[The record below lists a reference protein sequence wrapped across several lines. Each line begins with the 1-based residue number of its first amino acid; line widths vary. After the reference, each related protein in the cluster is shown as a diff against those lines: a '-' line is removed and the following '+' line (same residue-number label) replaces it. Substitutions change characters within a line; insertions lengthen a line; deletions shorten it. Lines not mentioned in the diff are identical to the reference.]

1 MININSLSKEYVM
14 GDNKLLALDKID
26 LSINEGDFVSIMG
39 SSGSGKST
47 LMNII
52 GCLDVPSSG
61 EYHFR
66 NNNVLTLNSNKL
78 AELRNKDIGFVFQNF
93 NLLPRLNATENVVLP
108 LLYSGKNLKERN
120 KLALEALESVGLK
133 DRIHHRP
140 NQLSGGQQQRVSI
153 ARAIAGS
160 PKLILADEPTG
171 ALDSK
176 TGLEIMKILN
186 DLNAKGITIVL
197 VTHED
202 DIANYGSRIIKMKDG
217 RILEDKK
224 MSITDLIYLSQK
236 SLRSNI
242 LRSILTSLGIII
254 GVSSVITMISIGSG
268 ARIEVEQQIERFG
281 SNNLIVRSQSS
292 SNRGVS
298 MGANSVNTLTL
309 KDMEALIEELPAI
322 KAIAPR
328 VSLSTQIVANGNNWL
343 ATVTGTTNDYFDLG
357 NWKFENGRSFEEEEL
372 NSGSRVAI
380 IGKTVQKNLFDTD
393 SPIDEVIRINKV
405 PFTVIG
411 LLDAKG
417 GTAWA
422 DLDDTIIV
430 PLKTAKQR
438 LVAKKFPGDQIRSM
452 TINVRS
458 SDLLF
463 KTEKDVDTVMRKLHK
478 ISANGNPDFV
488 IRNYAQFLNARQE
501 SSRVMSILLATVAG
515 ISLIVGGI
523 GIMNIM
529 LVTVTERTK
538 EIGVC
543 MSVGAKKRDILLQFL
558 IESLMISLIGGLIGI
573 ALGLGVIFGVSE
585 YFKWKMSLD
594 YMSIVL
600 SFIFSS
606 SIGIIFGFYPARKA
620 ANLNPIDALRYE

>member
-1 MININSLSKEYVM
+1 
-14 GDNKLLALDKID
+14 
-26 LSINEGDFVSIMG
+26 
-39 SSGSGKST
+39 
-47 LMNII
+47 
-52 GCLDVPSSG
+52 
-61 EYHFR
+61 
-66 NNNVLTLNSNKL
+66 
-78 AELRNKDIGFVFQNF
+78 
-93 NLLPRLNATENVVLP
+93 
-108 LLYSGKNLKERN
+108 
-120 KLALEALESVGLK
+120 
-133 DRIHHRP
+133 
-140 NQLSGGQQQRVSI
+140 
-153 ARAIAGS
+153 
-160 PKLILADEPTG
+160 
-171 ALDSK
+171 
-176 TGLEIMKILN
+176 
-186 DLNAKGITIVL
+186 
-197 VTHED
+197 
-202 DIANYGSRIIKMKDG
+202 
-217 RILEDKK
+217 

-372 NSGSRVAI
+372 ASGSRVAI

-422 DLDDTIIV
+422 DLDDTVIV

-600 SFIFSS
+600 SFVFSS

>member
-1 MININSLSKEYVM
+1 MSL
-14 GDNKLLALDKID
+14 
-26 LSINEGDFVSIMG
+26 
-39 SSGSGKST
+39 
-47 LMNII
+47 
-52 GCLDVPSSG
+52 
-61 EYHFR
+61 
-66 NNNVLTLNSNKL
+66 
-78 AELRNKDIGFVFQNF
+78 
-93 NLLPRLNATENVVLP
+93 
-108 LLYSGKNLKERN
+108 
-120 KLALEALESVGLK
+120 
-133 DRIHHRP
+133 
-140 NQLSGGQQQRVSI
+140 
-153 ARAIAGS
+153 
-160 PKLILADEPTG
+160 
-171 ALDSK
+171 
-176 TGLEIMKILN
+176 
-186 DLNAKGITIVL
+186 
-197 VTHED
+197 
-202 DIANYGSRIIKMKDG
+202 
-217 RILEDKK
+217 
-224 MSITDLIYLSQK
+224 TDLIYLSQK

-309 KDMEALIEELPAI
+309 KDMEALKEELPAI

-328 VSLSTQIVANGNNWL
+328 VSLSTQIIANGNNWL

-372 NSGSRVAI
+372 DSGSRVAI

-393 SPIDEVIRINKV
+393 NPIDEVIRINKV

>member
-1 MININSLSKEYVM
+1 
-14 GDNKLLALDKID
+14 
-26 LSINEGDFVSIMG
+26 
-39 SSGSGKST
+39 
-47 LMNII
+47 
-52 GCLDVPSSG
+52 
-61 EYHFR
+61 
-66 NNNVLTLNSNKL
+66 
-78 AELRNKDIGFVFQNF
+78 
-93 NLLPRLNATENVVLP
+93 
-108 LLYSGKNLKERN
+108 
-120 KLALEALESVGLK
+120 
-133 DRIHHRP
+133 
-140 NQLSGGQQQRVSI
+140 
-153 ARAIAGS
+153 
-160 PKLILADEPTG
+160 
-171 ALDSK
+171 
-176 TGLEIMKILN
+176 
-186 DLNAKGITIVL
+186 
-197 VTHED
+197 
-202 DIANYGSRIIKMKDG
+202 
-217 RILEDKK
+217 

-309 KDMEALIEELPAI
+309 KDMEALKEELPAI

-422 DLDDTIIV
+422 DLDDTVIV

-600 SFIFSS
+600 SFVFSS

>member
-1 MININSLSKEYVM
+1 
-14 GDNKLLALDKID
+14 
-26 LSINEGDFVSIMG
+26 
-39 SSGSGKST
+39 
-47 LMNII
+47 
-52 GCLDVPSSG
+52 
-61 EYHFR
+61 
-66 NNNVLTLNSNKL
+66 
-78 AELRNKDIGFVFQNF
+78 
-93 NLLPRLNATENVVLP
+93 
-108 LLYSGKNLKERN
+108 
-120 KLALEALESVGLK
+120 
-133 DRIHHRP
+133 
-140 NQLSGGQQQRVSI
+140 
-153 ARAIAGS
+153 
-160 PKLILADEPTG
+160 
-171 ALDSK
+171 
-176 TGLEIMKILN
+176 
-186 DLNAKGITIVL
+186 
-197 VTHED
+197 
-202 DIANYGSRIIKMKDG
+202 
-217 RILEDKK
+217 

-298 MGANSVNTLTL
+298 MGTNSVNTLTL
-309 KDMEALIEELPAI
+309 KDMEALKEELPAI

-357 NWKFENGRSFEEEEL
+357 NWKFENGRNFEEEEL
-372 NSGSRVAI
+372 ASGSRVAI

-422 DLDDTIIV
+422 DLDDTVIV

-600 SFIFSS
+600 SFVFSS

>member
-1 MININSLSKEYVM
+1 
-14 GDNKLLALDKID
+14 
-26 LSINEGDFVSIMG
+26 
-39 SSGSGKST
+39 
-47 LMNII
+47 
-52 GCLDVPSSG
+52 
-61 EYHFR
+61 
-66 NNNVLTLNSNKL
+66 
-78 AELRNKDIGFVFQNF
+78 
-93 NLLPRLNATENVVLP
+93 
-108 LLYSGKNLKERN
+108 
-120 KLALEALESVGLK
+120 
-133 DRIHHRP
+133 
-140 NQLSGGQQQRVSI
+140 
-153 ARAIAGS
+153 
-160 PKLILADEPTG
+160 
-171 ALDSK
+171 
-176 TGLEIMKILN
+176 
-186 DLNAKGITIVL
+186 
-197 VTHED
+197 
-202 DIANYGSRIIKMKDG
+202 
-217 RILEDKK
+217 

-309 KDMEALIEELPAI
+309 KDMEALKEELPAI

-372 NSGSRVAI
+372 ASGSRVAI
-380 IGKTVQKNLFDTD
+380 IGKTVQKNLFDSD

-422 DLDDTIIV
+422 DLDDTVIV

-600 SFIFSS
+600 SFVFSS

>member
-1 MININSLSKEYVM
+1 
-14 GDNKLLALDKID
+14 
-26 LSINEGDFVSIMG
+26 
-39 SSGSGKST
+39 
-47 LMNII
+47 
-52 GCLDVPSSG
+52 
-61 EYHFR
+61 
-66 NNNVLTLNSNKL
+66 
-78 AELRNKDIGFVFQNF
+78 
-93 NLLPRLNATENVVLP
+93 
-108 LLYSGKNLKERN
+108 
-120 KLALEALESVGLK
+120 
-133 DRIHHRP
+133 
-140 NQLSGGQQQRVSI
+140 
-153 ARAIAGS
+153 
-160 PKLILADEPTG
+160 
-171 ALDSK
+171 
-176 TGLEIMKILN
+176 
-186 DLNAKGITIVL
+186 
-197 VTHED
+197 
-202 DIANYGSRIIKMKDG
+202 
-217 RILEDKK
+217 

-309 KDMEALIEELPAI
+309 KDMEALKEELPAI

-405 PFTVIG
+405 PFTIIG

-422 DLDDTIIV
+422 DLDDTVIV

-600 SFIFSS
+600 SFVFSS

>member
-1 MININSLSKEYVM
+1 
-14 GDNKLLALDKID
+14 
-26 LSINEGDFVSIMG
+26 
-39 SSGSGKST
+39 
-47 LMNII
+47 
-52 GCLDVPSSG
+52 
-61 EYHFR
+61 
-66 NNNVLTLNSNKL
+66 
-78 AELRNKDIGFVFQNF
+78 
-93 NLLPRLNATENVVLP
+93 
-108 LLYSGKNLKERN
+108 
-120 KLALEALESVGLK
+120 
-133 DRIHHRP
+133 
-140 NQLSGGQQQRVSI
+140 
-153 ARAIAGS
+153 
-160 PKLILADEPTG
+160 
-171 ALDSK
+171 
-176 TGLEIMKILN
+176 
-186 DLNAKGITIVL
+186 
-197 VTHED
+197 
-202 DIANYGSRIIKMKDG
+202 
-217 RILEDKK
+217 

-309 KDMEALIEELPAI
+309 KDMEALKEELPAI

-328 VSLSTQIVANGNNWL
+328 VSLSTQIVAKGNNWL

-372 NSGSRVAI
+372 ASGSRVAI

-422 DLDDTIIV
+422 DLDDTVIV

>member
-1 MININSLSKEYVM
+1 
-14 GDNKLLALDKID
+14 
-26 LSINEGDFVSIMG
+26 
-39 SSGSGKST
+39 
-47 LMNII
+47 
-52 GCLDVPSSG
+52 
-61 EYHFR
+61 
-66 NNNVLTLNSNKL
+66 
-78 AELRNKDIGFVFQNF
+78 
-93 NLLPRLNATENVVLP
+93 
-108 LLYSGKNLKERN
+108 
-120 KLALEALESVGLK
+120 
-133 DRIHHRP
+133 
-140 NQLSGGQQQRVSI
+140 
-153 ARAIAGS
+153 
-160 PKLILADEPTG
+160 
-171 ALDSK
+171 
-176 TGLEIMKILN
+176 
-186 DLNAKGITIVL
+186 
-197 VTHED
+197 
-202 DIANYGSRIIKMKDG
+202 
-217 RILEDKK
+217 

-298 MGANSVNTLTL
+298 MGSNSVNTLTL
-309 KDMEALIEELPAI
+309 KDMEALKEELPAI

-372 NSGSRVAI
+372 ASGSRVAI

-393 SPIDEVIRINKV
+393 SPIDQVIRINKV

-422 DLDDTIIV
+422 DLDDTVIV

-600 SFIFSS
+600 SFVFSS

>member
-1 MININSLSKEYVM
+1 
-14 GDNKLLALDKID
+14 
-26 LSINEGDFVSIMG
+26 
-39 SSGSGKST
+39 
-47 LMNII
+47 
-52 GCLDVPSSG
+52 
-61 EYHFR
+61 
-66 NNNVLTLNSNKL
+66 
-78 AELRNKDIGFVFQNF
+78 
-93 NLLPRLNATENVVLP
+93 
-108 LLYSGKNLKERN
+108 
-120 KLALEALESVGLK
+120 
-133 DRIHHRP
+133 
-140 NQLSGGQQQRVSI
+140 
-153 ARAIAGS
+153 
-160 PKLILADEPTG
+160 
-171 ALDSK
+171 
-176 TGLEIMKILN
+176 
-186 DLNAKGITIVL
+186 
-197 VTHED
+197 
-202 DIANYGSRIIKMKDG
+202 
-217 RILEDKK
+217 

-298 MGANSVNTLTL
+298 MGTNSVNTLTL
-309 KDMEALIEELPAI
+309 KDMEALKEELPAI

-328 VSLSTQIVANGNNWL
+328 VSLSTQIIANGNNWL

-357 NWKFENGRSFEEEEL
+357 NWKFEKGRSFEEEEL
-372 NSGSRVAI
+372 DSGSRVAI

-393 SPIDEVIRINKV
+393 NPIDEVIRINKV

-600 SFIFSS
+600 SFVFSS

>member
-1 MININSLSKEYVM
+1 
-14 GDNKLLALDKID
+14 
-26 LSINEGDFVSIMG
+26 
-39 SSGSGKST
+39 
-47 LMNII
+47 
-52 GCLDVPSSG
+52 
-61 EYHFR
+61 
-66 NNNVLTLNSNKL
+66 
-78 AELRNKDIGFVFQNF
+78 
-93 NLLPRLNATENVVLP
+93 
-108 LLYSGKNLKERN
+108 
-120 KLALEALESVGLK
+120 
-133 DRIHHRP
+133 
-140 NQLSGGQQQRVSI
+140 
-153 ARAIAGS
+153 
-160 PKLILADEPTG
+160 
-171 ALDSK
+171 
-176 TGLEIMKILN
+176 
-186 DLNAKGITIVL
+186 
-197 VTHED
+197 
-202 DIANYGSRIIKMKDG
+202 
-217 RILEDKK
+217 

-298 MGANSVNTLTL
+298 MGSNSVNTLTL
-309 KDMEALIEELPAI
+309 KDMEALKEELPAI

-422 DLDDTIIV
+422 DLDDTVIV

-600 SFIFSS
+600 SFVFSS